1 MRHKIFHIDFGYI
14 LGVDPKPLYPDIR
27 LTPEMI
33 DALGGKNSIYYSKF
47 KEYCGKAYN
56 CLRRH
61 SNLFFILLS
70 SLDSIKPEIPSL
82 FNLETAVLTS
92 I

>member
-1 MRHKIFHIDFGYI
+1 MLLHTYRGIGDRHLDNIMITHEGCIFHIDFGYI

-47 KEYCGKAYN
+47 KEYCG
-56 CLRRH
+56 RP
-61 SNLFFILLS
+61 I
-70 SLDSIKPEIPSL
+70 I
-82 FNLETAVLTS
+82 V
-92 I
+92 